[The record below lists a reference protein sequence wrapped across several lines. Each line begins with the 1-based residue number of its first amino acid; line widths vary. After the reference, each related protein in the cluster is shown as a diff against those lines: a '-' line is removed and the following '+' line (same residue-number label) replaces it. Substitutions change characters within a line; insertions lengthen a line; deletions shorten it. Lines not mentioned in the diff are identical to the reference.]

1 MIARSRPPAPDAGA
15 APPGAALDDDGSAR
29 EVEGAKVRSVRSAD
43 LLGEAGLLH
52 IDHDGEIYS
61 LRRTRNG
68 RLILTK

>member
-1 MIARSRPPAPDAGA
+1 VIAKSGVPGSREGGPPPDLARDPGT
-15 APPGAALDDDGSAR
+15 PPEPEASKAR
-29 EVEGAKVRSVRSAD
+29 LLRSAE
-43 LLGEAGLLH
+43 LLGDAGLLH